1 MPFRTSFTDLFGRTF
16 TEANDNFESLLAS
29 HSTVTYANNT
39 YTMTTAV
46 DEAVTPGQ
54 IVVPNF
60 NQTGYPDAVGTLVGF
75 NRNIELDGRLGA
87 QGHGIGVN
95 DREHIVLVN
104 CNIHILNSK
113 TTHQGQWPLI
123 AQAEDRDG
131 TNVNVTFFP
140 LRQNAD
146 GEYRAY
152 DPNNADA
159 TGYDLAKLTN
169 TVTLINCKVINEN
182 PRQSTGNRNSLIKPN
197 WMEDCV
203 FTTVSGTKN
212 STLVFAFA
220 DYALT
225 RNCIF
230 DQTSTF
236 ATAAKAAEEEGLSGE
251 GIVAMF
257 LGGQD
262 MIFEGNQLVQAPVV
276 ISPRTLPTDTR
287 GEVIVIPDYIMH
299 GARTPVSGSVQ
310 GIVMRIEGDDAETP
324 FGQGSAHLLLPNCLQ
339 DDIGDDGR
347 IFWFNSTQDFGS
359 NTGQASSRVVTAH
372 RYNSQVVT
380 DLIDTPREDFL
391 FRFYTDIGF
400 ETVVT
405 EDVNIGS
412 IEFNVFS
419 GTQTPVQRR
428 FDLTSSSNG
437 LPTIPTN
444 GFFFSGVDT
453 TRAGEE
459 LENLDIPVQRLF
471 GSSAGTPAS
480 RFITNTIV
488 NNYTTVGEFISVFGI
503 TNERRD
509 FSAVGLTSLPVL
521 DLNDRFM
528 HNPNGTQRYTSIAA
542 IPDTFADNA
551 NITLSDVY
559 AAYKFGIHQGT
570 IELDEYPLENVVG
583 SLFDSS
589 TGNTNT
595 WTIHSAGA
603 PSGATAIASGMAW
616 QNGNLFLRAGT
627 LSGDD
632 LIDSFK
638 VKHVA
643 DCSLFDLDTFSSIEA
658 ERFDNFKVV
667 HDELT
672 VRSGVNTTSFPTA
685 TWHYNINKVLG
696 NVGADVEDTPPG
708 SIQIGGTGSFLISTT
723 DNFGRDRTAE
733 LEALGTGDT
742 ISFNQGGEVITL
754 EITFG
759 FGLHPNDHA
768 YTFFF
773 TSDDFTSDSV
783 FIANGATVTAS
794 YVGTGQ
800 VANYSSTVTL
810 PEGYYR
816 QGGLLDAATGTTFE
830 SGMFQLNSSV
840 TPYSFIDGAFTNS
853 AATLSGP
860 TTGQAVVDLAPGQT
874 STTITGAAEA
884 TFDNIL
890 FRSAPGVMTITVGP
904 HVDITRG
911 IRLAIRKVPAIG
923 DPVELVPPTELAAAS
938 PGRTFTFTNDR
949 SAAATGTDEFKEFAE
964 GDKIEVFTKFESSLS
979 GGTADTPIPAD
990 VYQETLFSLDWIAGE
1005 ARTIDAS
1012 NQNRVST
1019 ATVGIASLD
1028 TPESQ
1033 TPKDPMFTWG
1043 TTFTTDTADEVEPS
1057 GISVANKA
1065 LLVTNLVAGR
1075 AATLDIGGFGGV
1087 QVTSPQSQALTIL
1100 IANQAEYFQLWYNR
1114 QIGGVIGHRGRTL
1127 VEFGG
1132 NFVSAWDESSIVFRS
1147 RDTETITA
1155 PLSVTPFTPTDVTI
1169 QSQQHV
1175 RNWDNYLVEHGRS
1188 GNIEV
1193 LSQDDELASLD
1204 TVVLAAEFGIDNST
1218 RVQAI
1223 QMDVA
1228 SAEAMVQS
1236 MRSNRL
1242 LGIKPQSA
1250 ATSNDFT
1257 PAEAG
1262 GS

>member
-54 IVVPNF
+54 IAVPNF

-169 TVTLINCKVINEN
+169 TVTLVNCKVINEN
-182 PRQSTGNRNSLIKPN
+182 PRSTEANRNSLIKPT

-220 DYALT
+220 DYALA

-236 ATAAKAAEEEGLSGE
+236 ATAAKAAEEPGLSGE
-251 GIVAMF
+251 GIVTMF

-262 MIFEGNQLVQAPVV
+262 MIFEGNQLIQAPVV
-276 ISPRTLPTDTR
+276 ISPRTLPTDER
-287 GEVIVIPDYIMH
+287 GEVIVIPDFIVH

-310 GIVMRIEGDDAETP
+310 GIIMRIEGDDQETAY
-324 FGQGSAHLLLPNCLQ
+324 GQGSAHLLLPNCLQ
-339 DDIGDDGR
+339 DDIGSNGR
-347 IFWFNSTQDFGS
+347 IYWFNSTQDFGS

-372 RYNSQVVT
+372 RYSSQVVT
-380 DLIDTPREDFL
+380 DLNNNPRSDFL
-391 FRFYTDIGF
+391 FRFLTDIGF
-400 ETVVT
+400 ETT
-405 EDVNIGS
+405 ITDDVNIGS
-412 IEFNVFS
+412 IELNVIDS
-419 GTQTPVQRR
+419 TQVPEQRT

-437 LPTIPTN
+437 FPTIGTN
-444 GFFFSGVDT
+444 GFFFSGVDAA
-453 TRAGEE
+453 RAGEE

-471 GSSAGTPAS
+471 GSSGNTTAS
-480 RFITNTIV
+480 RYITNNIV
-488 NNYTTVGEFISVFGI
+488 NNYTTVGEFISVFGS

-509 FSAVGLTSLPVL
+509 FSEVGLTSLPVL

-542 IPDTFADNA
+542 IPNTFADNA

-559 AAYKFGIHQGT
+559 AAYKFGIHQST
-570 IELDEYPLENVVG
+570 IELDEYPLENVTG
-583 SLFDSS
+583 SLFDASG
-589 TGNTNT
+589 GNTNT
-595 WTIHSAGA
+595 WVIHSGGA
-603 PSGATAIASGMAW
+603 PSGATAIATGMAW
-616 QNGNLFLRAGT
+616 QEGRLYLRAGT
-627 LSGDD
+627 LSGDA

-638 VKHVA
+638 NKHVV
-643 DCSLFDLDTFSSIEA
+643 DCSLLDLDTFSSIEA

-667 HDELT
+667 NSELT
-672 VRSGVNTTSFPTA
+672 VKSGVNTTSFPTA
-685 TWHYNINKVLG
+685 IWHYNVNKVI
-696 NVGADVEDTPPG
+696 NAGADIDDTPPG
-708 SIQIGGTGSFLISTT
+708 TIQIGGNNQLYISPT
-723 DNFGRDRTAE
+723 DSFGRDRSAE
-733 LEALGTGDT
+733 LATYNTGDT
-742 ISFNQGGEVITL
+742 ISFVSGGEVITI
-754 EITFG
+754 EIGFSFG
-759 FGLHPNDHA
+759 VHPNDHA
-768 YTFFF
+768 YLYSYNVNDAPF
-773 TSDDFTSDSV
+773 TADSV
-783 FIANGATVTAS
+783 FVANGATVTAS
-794 YVGTGQ
+794 RVGTGQ
-800 VANYSSTVTL
+800 VADYSPTVTL

-816 QGGLLDAATGTTFE
+816 QGGLLDAETGTTFE
-830 SGMFQLNSSV
+830 SGVFQLNNSV

-853 AATLSGP
+853 ASTLTGP
-860 TTGQAVVDLAPGQT
+860 AAGQQAIVDLAPGQT
-874 STTITGAAEA
+874 ATTITGSAEA
-884 TFDNIL
+884 TYPTIL
-890 FRSAPGVMTITVGP
+890 FRPAPGVMSIAIGP
-904 HVDITRG
+904 HTDITRG
-911 IRLAIRKVPAIG
+911 IRYAIRKVPETG
-923 DPVELVPPTELAAAS
+923 DPVELVPPAALAGGS
-938 PGRTFTFTNDR
+938 GITYTFTNDR
-949 SAAATGTDEFKEFAE
+949 SAAAAATNEFKEFID
-964 GDKIEVFTKFESSLS
+964 GDKIEVYTKFESALAA
-979 GGTADTPIPAD
+979 GETPAD
-990 VYQETLFSLDWIAGE
+990 VYQETTFSFDWVAGDT
-1005 ARTIDAS
+1005 RTIDNA
-1012 NQNRVST
+1012 NQNRIPT
-1019 ATVGIASLD
+1019 ATVGIASLAGA
-1028 TPESQ
+1028 ESLAAKVP
-1033 TPKDPMFTWG
+1033 TYSWK
-1043 TTFTTDTADEVEPS
+1043 TTFSQAEAGAVDPS
-1057 GISVANKA
+1057 GLTAAAKA
-1065 LLVTNLVAGR
+1065 TLVTDLVAGR
-1075 AATLDIGGFGGV
+1075 AYTLDIGGFDGL

-1114 QIGGVIGHRGRTL
+1114 QISTVLGYRGNTL
-1127 VEFGG
+1127 VQFAG

-1147 RDTETITA
+1147 GNTETIVA
-1155 PLSVTPFTPTDVTI
+1155 PLSTDASTTASVTI

-1175 RNWDNYLVEHGRS
+1175 RNWITYLVEHGRS
-1188 GNIEV
+1188 GNVEV

-1218 RVQAI
+1218 RVQSI
-1223 QMDVA
+1223 QADVA
-1228 SAEAMVQS
+1228 SAEAMVLS
-1236 MRSNRL
+1236 MRSNKL
-1242 LGIKPQSA
+1242 LGLRPQSA

-1262 GS
+1262 ES

>member
-16 TEANDNFESLLAS
+16 TEANDNFESLLAT

-262 MIFEGNQLVQAPVV
+262 MVFEGNQLIQAPVV
-276 ISPRTLPTDTR
+276 ISPRTLSTDTR

-299 GARTPVSGSVQ
+299 GARTPVAGSVQ
-310 GIVMRIEGDDAETP
+310 GIVMRIEGNNAETA

-339 DDIGDDGR
+339 DDIDDDGR

-372 RYNSQVVT
+372 RYSSQVVT
-380 DLIDTPREDFL
+380 DLNDTPREDFL

-419 GTQTPVQRR
+419 GTQTPLQRR

-453 TRAGEE
+453 ARAGEE

-480 RFITNTIV
+480 RFITNNIV
-488 NNYTTVGEFISVFGI
+488 NNYTTIGEFISVFGI

-509 FSAVGLTSLPVL
+509 FSEVGLTSLPVL

-551 NITLSDVY
+551 NVTLSDVY
-559 AAYKFGIHQGT
+559 AAYKFGIHQST
-570 IELDEYPLENVVG
+570 IELDEYPLENVTG
-583 SLFDSS
+583 SLFDTSE
-589 TGNTNT
+589 GNTNT

-603 PSGATAIASGMAW
+603 PAGATAIATGMAW

-632 LIDSFK
+632 LLDSFK
-638 VKHVA
+638 VKHIA
-643 DCSLFDLDTFSSIEA
+643 DCSLLDLDTFTSIEA

-667 HDELT
+667 NTELA

-685 TWHYNINKVLG
+685 TWHYNIDKVLG

-708 SIQIGGTGSFLISTT
+708 SIQIGGTGSFLISTI
-723 DNFGRDRTAE
+723 DSFGRDRTAE

-759 FGLHPNDHA
+759 FGVHPNDHA

-773 TSDDFTSDSV
+773 TSDDFTADSV

-794 YVGTGQ
+794 RVGTGQ
-800 VANYSSTVTL
+800 VANYSPNVTL

-816 QGGLLDAATGTTFE
+816 QGGLLDAETGTTFE
-830 SGMFQLNSSV
+830 SGVYQLNNSV

-853 AATLSGP
+853 ASTLTGP

-874 STTITGAAEA
+874 SMTITGAVES
-884 TFDNIL
+884 TFSNIL
-890 FRSAPGVMTITVGP
+890 FRPAPGIMTVTVGP
-904 HVDITRG
+904 HADVARG
-911 IRLAIRKVPAIG
+911 IRLAIRKIPASG
-923 DPVELVPPTELAAAS
+923 NPEELVAPVELAAAS

-949 SAAATGTDEFKEFAE
+949 SAAAAGTDEFKEFVD
-964 GDKIEVFTKFESSLS
+964 GDKIEIYTKFESSLA
-979 GGTADTPIPAD
+979 TDTLPAD
-990 VYQETLFSLDWIAGE
+990 VYQETMFSFDWIAGE
-1005 ARTIDAS
+1005 VRTIDNS
-1012 NQNRVST
+1012 NQNRIPTS
-1019 ATVGIASLD
+1019 TVGVASLAGA
-1028 TPESQ
+1028 ESLPAKVP
-1033 TPKDPMFTWG
+1033 TFVWKTS
-1043 TTFTTDTADEVEPS
+1043 FTTDEADAIEAS
-1057 GISVANKA
+1057 GITGAPETTLA
-1065 LLVTNLVAGR
+1065 ADLVAGR
-1075 AATLDIGGFGGV
+1075 AYTLDIGGFDGL

-1114 QIGGVIGHRGRTL
+1114 QISGILGYSGTSL
-1127 VEFGG
+1127 VQFGG
-1132 NFVSAWDESSIVFRS
+1132 NFTSDWGNGTILSSIVFRS
-1147 RDTETITA
+1147 GNTETIVA
-1155 PLSVTPFTPTDVTI
+1155 PTSADASVTASVTI

-1175 RNWDNYLVEHGRS
+1175 RNWVNYLVEHGRS

-1218 RVQAI
+1218 RVQNI
-1223 QMDVA
+1223 QANTISTD
-1228 SAEAMVQS
+1228 AMVKS
-1236 MRSNRL
+1236 MRSNKL
-1242 LGIKPQSA
+1242 LGLKPQTA
-1250 ATSNDFT
+1250 ATTNDFT
-1257 PAEAG
+1257 PAEIDN
-1262 GS
+1262 S